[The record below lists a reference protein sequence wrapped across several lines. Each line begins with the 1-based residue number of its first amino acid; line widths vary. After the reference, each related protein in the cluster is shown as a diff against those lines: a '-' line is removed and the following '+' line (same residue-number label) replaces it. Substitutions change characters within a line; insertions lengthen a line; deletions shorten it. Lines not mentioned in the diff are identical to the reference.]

1 MGSGFRVSLNHPHKT
16 PEADE
21 RQPPPHAQVVR
32 HSGHMPVTTAPC
44 GPPHIRPPRKA
55 EEADSKGKCLT
66 FQQMLESEA
75 ATILSAALAD
85 GTKMKVNTAL
95 RNYAKFCGL
104 LGYEP
109 HANPG
114 GMTDHELNLYIAWM
128 ARTLSHATIGGYLT
142 CGVRYLSEAAGIRW
156 IPPNGRYSTKLM
168 MQGVARLKGTGAPNR
183 KHAVTIDL
191 LRSIHGM
198 LNMTDHND
206 HTFWTVCVFLFFTFL
221 RKGHVLQK
229 TSTPGPPTPQTILR
243 RDITVAHN
251 RLVLTVRHTKTIQ
264 FGQRTIR
271 WLLTDVGSHD
281 PICPTGRLAEYMLR
295 TKDHI
300 KDDAPLFQ
308 ELVRNRTTG
317 SMELRPLRYDN
328 FINRFKDLL
337 ARAGADPS
345 CFSGHSFRRGGA
357 TFARD
362 AGVPDN
368 IIKAMGDW
376 QSEAWQ
382 RYIAATDR
390 LRERAAEL
398 LTIAV
403 MRATTSSKCWNR
415 RQLQF

>member
-1 MGSGFRVSLNHPHKT
+1 M
-16 PEADE
+16 
-21 RQPPPHAQVVR
+21 
-32 HSGHMPVTTAPC
+32 
-44 GPPHIRPPRKA
+44 PPRKA

-66 FQQMLESEA
+66 FQQMLEAEA
-75 ATILSAALAD
+75 STILSAALAD

-142 CGVRYLSEAAGIRW
+142 CGVRHLSEAAGIRW
-156 IPPNGRYSTKLM
+156 IPPNGRYSTRLM

-191 LRSIHGM
+191 LRSIYGM
-198 LNMTDHND
+198 LNMSDHND

-229 TSTPGPPTPQTILR
+229 TSTPGGPPTPHTILR

-264 FGQRTIR
+264 FGQRTLR

-281 PICPTGRLAEYMLR
+281 PICPTGRLAEYLLR
-295 TKDHI
+295 TEGHI
-300 KDDAPLFQ
+300 RGDEPLFQ
-308 ELVRNRTTG
+308 EMVKNQSTG
-317 SMELRPLRYDN
+317 ISELRPLRYDH
-328 FINRFKDLL
+328 FIKRFKGLL
-337 ARAGADPS
+337 AQAGADPS

-403 MRATTSSKCWNR
+403 MRATHEPPLLFLGDN
-415 RQLQF
+415 